1 MTGNSLEAEQL
12 GKDGGLPLK
21 ETSDYR
27 KDAGGGR
34 EVIVKMKML
43 FRVRRSS

>member
-1 MTGNSLEAEQL
+1 MTGNSLEAVQL
-12 GKDGGLPLK
+12 GKDSGLPLK
-21 ETSDYR
+21 EMGDYE

-34 EVIVKMKML
+34 EVSVKMKIL